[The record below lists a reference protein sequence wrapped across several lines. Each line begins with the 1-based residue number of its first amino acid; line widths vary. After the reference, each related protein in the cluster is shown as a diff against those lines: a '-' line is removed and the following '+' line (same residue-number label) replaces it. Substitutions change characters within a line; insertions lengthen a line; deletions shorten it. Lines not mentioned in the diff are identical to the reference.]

1 MLTLSVIPDIDLLI
15 PFVKHRGPTHSVIIA
30 FIAFIPL
37 FAVYHKKAMPY
48 LIALIQHSLI
58 GDYITGQTQLL
69 WPITT
74 QSFGTGMNVTDP
86 KNVTIELL
94 LFLASIIIMLKTKD
108 LQALI
113 KPQNSN
119 LTLSIPTFTVL
130 LPTILSV
137 PLHVPTWLILPH
149 LAYVSIFSASIIF
162 HLVKSPKT
170 SNPPKQTVFC
180 SKKDC

>member
-1 MLTLSVIPDIDLLI
+1 LI
-15 PFVKHRGPTHSVIIA
+15 PFIKHRGPTHSVIIA

-37 FAVYHKKAMPY
+37 FAVYHKKAIPY
-48 LIALIQHSLI
+48 IIALIQHSLA

-119 LTLSIPTFTVL
+119 LNNLS
-130 LPTILSV
+130 SRK
-137 PLHVPTWLILPH
+137 
-149 LAYVSIFSASIIF
+149 VSKNI
-162 HLVKSPKT
+162 
-170 SNPPKQTVFC
+170 
-180 SKKDC
+180 